1 MTGDEDRLHAQPD
14 FTEWACLLRKRQREA
29 SQLIETLRP
38 LVDGLYEGE
47 APGVA
52 HNFLKLSAR
61 RVLPDMAELVWLLV
75 PHEAALRAV
84 AAQKTR

>member
-14 FTEWACLLRKRQREA
+14 FTEWACLLHKREREA

-52 HNFLKLSAR
+52 HNFLELKR
-61 RVLPDMAELVWLLV
+61 ETIVLADMAELVSLLV
-75 PHEAALRAV
+75 PHEAAVRAL
-84 AAQKTR
+84 AAR